1 MGFRHQRK
9 RISGSRS
16 EIGPLVRISDISK
29 KFDNPSSAF
38 DDFREVERRLTDA
51 RPAMTALELDAAKVR
66 VMKSAQKQ
74 PGMIA
79 RKKGSLMK
87 SRVALV
93 AVLALGV
100 FMSGT
105 GATLAVSGF
114 ANTGSASSVQ
124 YGGSN
129 KHSHKGHHVVEGA
142 HTSGGTNKCD
152 EGSSGSN
159 GNGNGE
165 GGNGNSGK
173 NCADSANEPAVVET
187 EPAPT
192 AVEAQAVEQVA
203 VTGSSSSLPFT
214 GFLAIPVLIVGLGL
228 LGAGVA
234 MRTRSRRGDHV
245 A

>member
-1 MGFRHQRK
+1 MDRHERCRK
-9 RISGSRS
+9 RFWGSRS

-29 KFDNPSSAF
+29 KFDNPSSVF
-38 DDFREVERRLTDA
+38 DDDFRDVERRLTDS

-66 VMKSAQKQ
+66 VMKSAHEQ
-74 PGMIA
+74 PGMFA
-79 RKKGSLMK
+79 RKKGSFMK

-114 ANTGSASSVQ
+114 ANNGSASSAQ
-124 YGGSN
+124 YPNENPN
-129 KHSHKGHHVVEGA
+129 KPHHIVEGK
-142 HTSGGTNKCD
+142 N
-152 EGSSGSN
+152 SSGSECTGDT
-159 GNGNGE
+159 GNGGNSGA
-165 GGNGNSGK
+165 GGNGSK
-173 NCADSANEPAVVET
+173 NCNEPETQPVEAEVET
-187 EPAPT
+187 
-192 AVEAQAVEQVA
+192 QAVEQAA

-214 GFLAIPVLIVGLGL
+214 GFVAIPVLIIGLGL

-234 MRTRSRRGDHV
+234 MRVRTRRGDHV